1 MVMWSSRADQLD
13 DGALLAAMAGGDGNA
28 ASVFVRRHQRAVYG
42 LAVTMCRDSRLA
54 EDIAQQT
61 FERVWKHAGSY
72 DARRGSVR
80 VWMLTITRRLCI
92 DVFRSTRPLPI
103 DPSELLGLLPLA
115 AASVEDRAIEHVE
128 VQRLRTA
135 LVGLP
140 EAQLRVLLHASLGAC
155 TASEIAELEQIPIG
169 TAKTRLRTALL
180 RLRAELS
187 PAGANDD

>member
-1 MVMWSSRADQLD
+1 MWSSRADQLD

-42 LAVTMCRDSRLA
+42 LAVTMCRDTRLA

-103 DPSELLGLLPLA
+103 DPSELLGLLPLPA
-115 AASVEDRAIEHVE
+115 AWVEDRAIEHVE
-128 VQRLRTA
+128 VQRLRSA

-155 TASEIAELEQIPIG
+155 TASEIAEQEQIPIG